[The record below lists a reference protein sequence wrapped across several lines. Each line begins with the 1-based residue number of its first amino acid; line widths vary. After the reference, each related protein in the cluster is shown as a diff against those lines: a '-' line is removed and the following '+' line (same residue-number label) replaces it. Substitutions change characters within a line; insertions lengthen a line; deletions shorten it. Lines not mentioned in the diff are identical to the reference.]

1 VNTVINP
8 YFYSVKLTAL
18 LALFPLALI
27 AAEKPNIVLIYAD
40 DLGFGDVSCNG
51 ATAVQTPNIDR
62 IAKEGVNFTAGYA
75 TSATCTP
82 SRFSLLT
89 GKYAWRQKGTG
100 ILPGDAAMI
109 IDPGQP
115 TLPGA
120 LKKAGYRTGVVG
132 KWHLGLG
139 GKEGVDWNQPIK
151 QSPNAIGFD
160 FSHIMAATGDRV
172 PCVYVED
179 GKVVNL
185 DPADPI
191 QVSYK
196 QAFPGLPTGVSH
208 SEELKLDWSHG
219 HNMAIINGIGRIG
232 YMKGGTKALWRDEEM
247 ADHFSSQ
254 AVRFIRESKDQPFF
268 LYFALHDPHVPR
280 VPHPRFVGKT
290 TMGPRGDVIVQADWQ
305 VGEVLKALDELRLAE
320 NTLVVLSSDNG
331 PVIDDGYKDEAV
343 KKLGDHKPAGPFRGG
358 KYSLYEGGT
367 RVPTIVRWPARI
379 RAGKTSTAML
389 SQIDFA
395 KTFAAIA
402 GAEASFP
409 DSHDATAALLG
420 EAEQGRAEVI
430 EHASQLAI
438 RAGDWKFI
446 PPGQGARKSTA
457 TNTELGNEP
466 TGQLFDLSKDPGE
479 KTNVAKDH
487 PDKVTELKA
496 KLEAAR

>member
-1 VNTVINP
+1 M
-8 YFYSVKLTAL
+8 KLITSLIL
-18 LALFPLALI
+18 LPFTLI

-62 IAKEGVNFTAGYA
+62 IAKEGLNFTAGYA

-109 IDPGQP
+109 IDPAQP
-115 TLPGA
+115 TLPA
-120 LKKAGYRTGVVG
+120 TLHKAGYRTGVVG

-139 GKEGVDWNQPIK
+139 GKEGVNWNQPIK
-151 QSPNAIGFD
+151 LSPNAVGFD

-185 DPADPI
+185 DSADPI
-191 QVSYK
+191 EVSYEK
-196 QAFPGLPTGVSH
+196 PFPGLPTGVSDR
-208 SEELKLDWSHG
+208 EELKLDWSHG
-219 HNMAIINGIGRIG
+219 HNMAVVNGIGRIG
-232 YMKGGTKALWRDEEM
+232 YMKGGAKALWKDEDM
-247 ADHFSSQ
+247 ADHFCAQ
-254 AVRFIRESKDQPFF
+254 AVRFIHESKDKPFF
-268 LYFALHDPHVPR
+268 LYYAMHDIHVPR
-280 VPHPRFVGKT
+280 VPNPRFIGKT
-290 TMGPRGDVIVQADWQ
+290 TMGPRGDSIVQADWQ
-305 VGEVLKALDELRLAE
+305 VGEVLKALDDLKLAE
-320 NTLVVLSSDNG
+320 NTLVILSSDNG

-358 KYSLYEGGT
+358 KYSIFEGGT
-367 RVPTIVRWPARI
+367 RVPTIVRWPAKVK
-379 RAGKTSTAML
+379 AGTTSNAML

-402 GAEASFP
+402 GAEATFP
-409 DSHDATAALLG
+409 DSRDASATLLG
-420 EAEQGRAEVI
+420 ESNQGRAEVI

-446 PPGQGARKSTA
+446 PPGQGAKRSEA

-466 TGQLFDLSKDPGE
+466 TGQLYDLSTDPGE
-479 KTNVAKDH
+479 KTNLASEH

-496 KLEAAR
+496 KLEAVR

>member
-1 VNTVINP
+1 M
-8 YFYSVKLTAL
+8 KLTAL
-18 LALFPLALI
+18 LSFLPLALI

-62 IAKEGVNFTAGYA
+62 IAKEGINFTAGYA

-89 GKYAWRQKGTG
+89 GKYAWRQEGTG
-100 ILPGDAAMI
+100 ILPGDAALI
-109 IDPGQP
+109 IDPAQP

-139 GKEGVDWNQPIK
+139 GQEGVNWNQPIER
-151 QSPNAIGFD
+151 SPNAVGFD

-191 QVSYK
+191 EVSYK
-196 QAFPGLPTGVSH
+196 TPFPGLPTGVSH
-208 SEELKLDWSHG
+208 RQDLKLDWSHG
-219 HNMAIINGIGRIG
+219 HNMAVINGIGRIG
-232 YMKGGTKALWRDEEM
+232 YMKGGTKALWKDEDM
-247 ADHFSSQ
+247 ADHFSAQ
-254 AVRFIRESKDQPFF
+254 AVRFIRESKDKPFF

-320 NTLVVLSSDNG
+320 NTLVVLTSDNG

-343 KKLGDHKPAGPFRGG
+343 KELGTHKPAGPFRGG

-367 RVPTIVRWPARI
+367 RVPTIARWPARVKP
-379 RAGKTSTAML
+379 GKTSAAVI
-389 SQIDFA
+389 SQIDFP

-409 DSHDATAALLG
+409 DSHDLSAALLG
-420 EAEQGRAEVI
+420 ESEKGRDEVI
-430 EHASQLAI
+430 EHAGQLAI
-438 RAGDWKFI
+438 RSGDWKFI
-446 PPGQGARKSTA
+446 PAGQGAKRSKA
-457 TNTELGNEP
+457 TDTELGNEP

-479 KTNVAKDH
+479 KTNVATAH
-487 PDKVTELKA
+487 PEKVAELKA
-496 KLEAAR
+496 KLEAVR

>member
-1 VNTVINP
+1 M
-8 YFYSVKLTAL
+8 KLTTL
-18 LALFPLALI
+18 LTLFPLALI

-62 IAKEGVNFTAGYA
+62 IAKDGLNFTAGYA

-109 IDPGQP
+109 IDPAQP

-139 GKEGVDWNQPIK
+139 GKEGVNWNQPIER
-151 QSPNAIGFD
+151 SPNAIGFD

-191 QVSYK
+191 EVSYQK
-196 QAFPGLPTGVSH
+196 PFPGLPTGVSH
-208 SEELKLDWSHG
+208 REELKLDWSHG
-219 HNMAIINGIGRIG
+219 HNMAVINGIGRIG
-232 YMKGGTKALWRDEEM
+232 YMKGGTKALWKDEDM
-247 ADHFSSQ
+247 ADHFCAQ
-254 AVRFIRESKDQPFF
+254 AVRFIRESKDRPFF
-268 LYFALHDPHVPR
+268 LYYAMHDPHVPR

-290 TMGPRGDVIVQADWQ
+290 TMGPRGDAIVQADWQ
-305 VGEVLKALDELRLAE
+305 VGEVLKALDELKLTE
-320 NTLVVLSSDNG
+320 NTLLVFSSDNG

-358 KYSLYEGGT
+358 KYSHYEGGT
-367 RVPTIVRWPARI
+367 RVPTIVRWPARVK
-379 RAGKTSTAML
+379 AGKTSAAML

-395 KTFAAIA
+395 KTFTAIA
-402 GAEASFP
+402 GVEASFP
-409 DSHDATAALLG
+409 DSRDTSAALLG
-420 EAEQGRAEVI
+420 EADQGRAEVI

-446 PPGQGARKSTA
+446 PPGQGAKRSKA
-457 TNTELGNEP
+457 TDTELGNEP
-466 TGQLFDLSKDPGE
+466 TGQLYDLSKDPGE
-479 KTNVAKDH
+479 KTNIAPDH
-487 PDKVTELKA
+487 PEKVAELKA
-496 KLEAAR
+496 KLEAVR

>member
-1 VNTVINP
+1 
-8 YFYSVKLTAL
+8 LTTL
-18 LALFPLALI
+18 LILLPLALI

-40 DLGFGDVSCNG
+40 DLGFGDISCNG

-62 IAKEGVNFTAGYA
+62 LAKEGTNFTAGYA

-89 GKYAWRQKGTG
+89 GRYAWRQQGTD

-109 IDPGQP
+109 IDPAQP

-139 GKEGVDWNQPIK
+139 GKAGVNWNQPIER
-151 QSPNAIGFD
+151 SPNAIGFA

-191 QVSYK
+191 EVSYEK
-196 QAFPGLPTGVSH
+196 PFPGLPTGVSDR
-208 SEELKLDWSHG
+208 EELKLDWSHG
-219 HNMAIINGIGRIG
+219 HNMAVINGIGRIG
-232 YMKGGTKALWRDEEM
+232 YMKGGTKALWKDEDM
-247 ADHFSSQ
+247 ADHFCAQ
-254 AVRFIRESKDQPFF
+254 AVRFIKESKDKPFF
-268 LYFALHDPHVPR
+268 LYYAMHDIHVPR
-280 VPHPRFVGKT
+280 VPNPRFAGKT
-290 TMGPRGDVIVQADWQ
+290 TMGPRGDSIAQADWQ
-305 VGEVLKALDELRLAE
+305 VGEVLKALDELKLAE
-320 NTLVVLSSDNG
+320 NTLVIFSSDNG

-343 KKLGDHKPAGPFRGG
+343 KKLGTHKPAGPFRGG

-367 RVPTIVRWPARI
+367 RVPTIVRWPARVKS
-379 RAGKTSTAML
+379 GKTSTALL

-402 GAEASFP
+402 GAEANFP
-409 DSHDATAALLG
+409 DSRDASAALLG
-420 EAEQGRAEVI
+420 ESDQGRTEVI
-430 EHASQLAI
+430 EHADQLAI

-446 PPGQGARKSTA
+446 PPGKGAKRSKA
-457 TNTELGNEP
+457 TDTELGNEP
-466 TGQLFDLSKDPGE
+466 TGQLYDLSKDPGE
-479 KTNVAKDH
+479 KTNVATAH
-487 PDKVTELKA
+487 PEKAAELKA
-496 KLEAAR
+496 KLEAVR